1 MSTNVANAT
10 AGGAI
15 ASLQNLKAGLANV
28 KATTKTKGGE
38 PIMRLGRDGKWI
50 FGAEN
55 LEVEAG
61 SKWAINPL
69 SLQHGFIC
77 WKVIPQGSKEKPELL
92 GEEMVSMFEAKPL
105 KGSLPDYGHEWADC
119 LSFNI
124 LCLDGEDEGE
134 QMLFKT
140 SSTGGL
146 KASLEFVGQLM
157 AHLDADADHPVAV
170 VELKSDSYQHKTYGK
185 TYFPV
190 FDIVDWVGMD
200 GVAEAPAAAE
210 APKEEPKQEPVKQ
223 PEPVQQ
229 ARRRGAAPA
238 PAPEPEVEDDA
249 PFEDDTPAEAA
260 PVAAQGGEV
269 RRRRRG

>member
-77 WKVIPQGSKEKPELL
+77 WKVIPQGSKDTPELL
-92 GEEMVSMFEAKPL
+92 GEEMVSMFSTKPD
-105 KGSLPDYGHEWADC
+105 KGSLPDYGHPWADC
-119 LSFNI
+119 LSFN
-124 LCLDGEDEGE
+124 LYCLDGDDEGE
-134 QMLFKT
+134 QVLFKT

-146 KASLEFVGQLM
+146 RASLEFVGKLM
-157 AHLDADADHPVAV
+157 SHLDEDADNPVAV
-170 VELKSDSYQHKTYGK
+170 VELKSDSYVHKQYGK

-190 FDIVDWVGMD
+190 LDIVEWMDMD

-210 APKEEPKQEPVKQ
+210 APKEEPKQAAAEVP
-223 PEPVQQ
+223 Q
-229 ARRRGAAPA
+229 ARRRGAAAAPA

-249 PFEDDTPAEAA
+249 PFEEDKPAEAA

>member
-28 KATTKTKGGE
+28 KSTTKPKGGE
-38 PIMRLGRDGKWI
+38 PIMRMGKDGKWI

-69 SLQHGFIC
+69 SLQHGFVC
-77 WKVIPQGSKEKPELL
+77 WKVIPDGSKEKPELL
-92 GEEMVSMFEAKPL
+92 GEALVSMFEAKPF
-105 KGSLPDYGHEWADC
+105 KDSLPDYGHPWADC
-119 LSFNI
+119 LTFSL

-134 QMLFKT
+134 QVLYKT

-146 KASLEFVGQLM
+146 RASLEFVGVLMKQL
-157 AHLDADADHPVAV
+157 DEDADHPVAV
-170 VELKSDSYQHKTYGK
+170 VELKSDHYQNKTWGK

-190 FDIVDWVGMD
+190 FDIVEWMGMD
-200 GVAEAPAAAE
+200 GVAAAPAAAE
-210 APKEEPKQEPVKQ
+210 APKEEPKQAAPQETT
-223 PEPVQQ
+223 
-229 ARRRGAAPA
+229 RRRGAAATPA
-238 PAPEPEVEDDA
+238 PAPEPEEEP
-249 PFEDDTPAEAA
+249 PFEEDKPAEAA
-260 PVAAQGGEV
+260 LAAAQGGEV